1 VGLRTPTC
9 VALAK
14 STELTPDPHRDV
26 VRHHHSA
33 PPPTRPAPCKTAP
46 VAFTTDDDRVAV
58 ITGGASGIGLA
69 TARLLA
75 ERGWRLVLADIEA
88 DRLHEAAGQLGG
100 GDAVVEVVTDVASK
114 ESVDAL
120 ADRTYERFG
129 RADVVFSN
137 AGVAMAGPTIDMT
150 HADWT
155 WVLDVDLWG
164 PIHGVEAFLP
174 RIAEQGRGGHLLFTA
189 SFAGLAPN
197 LGLGPY
203 CVAKYGVVAL
213 AEVLH
218 RELRPSG
225 IGVSVLCPMRVET
238 DIGRSGRNRPV
249 ELGGPAP
256 AAARTGAGPAGAGS
270 SPTGAAPTDPG
281 PGPAGPD
288 DRMAG
293 RILPVG
299 VVAEQVVEAI
309 GTDRLYIVPHEE
321 SREMIRRRFQ
331 RIDRA
336 FEDLPSS
343 AV

>member
-1 VGLRTPTC
+1 
-9 VALAK
+9 
-14 STELTPDPHRDV
+14 
-26 VRHHHSA
+26 
-33 PPPTRPAPCKTAP
+33 
-46 VAFTTDDDRVAV
+46 VAFIKDDGRVAV

-69 TARLLA
+69 TARLLS
-75 ERGWRLVLADIEA
+75 EQGWQLVLADIEG
-88 DRLHEAAGQLGG
+88 DRLHEAARQLDVSGRNR
-100 GDAVVEVVTDVASK
+100 VQEVVTDVASK

-120 ADRTYERFG
+120 ADATYERFG
-129 RADVVFSN
+129 RADVVFNN

-155 WVLDVDLWG
+155 WVLEVDLWG

-174 RIAEQGRGGHLLFTA
+174 RMVEQGRGGHLLFTA

-197 LGLGPY
+197 IGLGPY
-203 CVAKYGVVAL
+203 CVAKYGVVGL

-218 RELRPSG
+218 RELRQSG

-238 DIGRSGRNRPV
+238 DIGRSQRNRPA
-249 ELGGPAP
+249 ELGGPGPVRENPPDPAAGAAVGSATQSDAP
-256 AAARTGAGPAGAGS
+256 AAPTPAG
-270 SPTGAAPTDPG
+270 
-281 PGPAGPD
+281 

-293 RILPVG
+293 RILSVI
-299 VVAEQVVEAI
+299 VVAEQVVAAI

-331 RIDRA
+331 RIDQA
-336 FEDLPSS
+336 FEGSS